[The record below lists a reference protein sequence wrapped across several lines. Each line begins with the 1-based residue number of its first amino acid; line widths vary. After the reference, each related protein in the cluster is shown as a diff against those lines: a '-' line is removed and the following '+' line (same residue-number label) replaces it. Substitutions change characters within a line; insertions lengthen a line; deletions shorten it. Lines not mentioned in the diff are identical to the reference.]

1 MRPREL
7 LFMLGLRAKPKTYP
21 YEIKTFELPTD
32 GTVRYAQW
40 LHPGESPKILRQ
52 DAVDELR
59 RFLRPGDVAI
69 DIGAHTGDTAI
80 PMALAVGRSGRV
92 IALEPNP
99 YVYPVLER
107 NAALNRETTTIIP
120 LPLAATAA
128 SGPFTFAYSDAG
140 FCNGGR
146 YEGVSRWRHA
156 HAFTVEV
163 RGEHLETYLGTNHPD
178 LVPRI
183 RYVKVD
189 AEGYDLAILESLS
202 GLLADVRPWVRAEV
216 YKHTGIA
223 ERQRLPALMSG
234 LGYHVHRLDSETS
247 YRGVRLTPGD
257 MTRDP
262 QFDIFCVP
270 PDG

>member
-1 MRPREL
+1 VKAREVGYLLGFKPSPR
-7 LFMLGLRAKPKTYP
+7 TY
-21 YEIKTFELPTD
+21 
-32 GTVRYAQW
+32 GSQVRQFH
-40 LHPGESPKILRQ
+40 LPGEGLVEYAAWQHPAETPKVIRQ
-52 DAVDELR
+52 EVVDELR
-59 RFLRPGDVAI
+59 TFLRPGDVAI

-128 SGPFTFAYSDAG
+128 SGTFTFAYSDAG

-178 LVPRI
+178 LVQRI

-223 ERQRLPALMSG
+223 ERQRLHALMSG